1 LSNLEEVTM
10 NGIQRWY
17 LKGDW
22 FDVCKCSIPCP
33 CTFAQAPTTGD
44 CEGVLAWHIREGRYG
59 DVRLDGLNLVAIGE
73 FEGNIWAGAKLTM
86 GLFIDERADE
96 SQRQALQVIFGGQA
110 GGWPGQM
117 GTMIG
122 EFRGIEYAPID
133 FDIASDLAYWAATVP
148 GKVKA
153 RGEALTGPTTRPG
166 ERVQTHNPPGCETG
180 PGGIATWGTAR
191 PLTRRKASACGRT
204 GQAGRASTFPSIG
217 RVRIDVADTS
227 ILLMQAWVGS

>member
-33 CTFAQAPTTGD
+33 CTFAQATTTGD

-180 PGGIATWGTAR
+180 PGGIATWGTA
-191 PLTRRKASACGRT
+191 TAYKAEGFGMR
-204 GQAGRASTFPSIG
+204 QDWAGRSSKHIPFDWAGP
-217 RVRIDVADTS
+217 D
-227 ILLMQAWVGS
+227 